1 MSTGTPVTCWRFRFA
16 PSASNYEDE
25 AELPIPARRWRTVCA
40 RLQRMIGKCPNLSV
54 TCAGAQT
61 GRLQGRFV
69 DQVPDLRHIA
79 IFAADPA
86 LPEIWW
92 RLLPDRVADEGKAP
106 WPLSSNRQEGWSE
119 ATRSAL
125 WST

>member
-1 MSTGTPVTCWRFRFA
+1 MIEKG
-16 PSASNYEDE
+16 PS
-25 AELPIPARRWRTVCA
+25 I
-40 RLQRMIGKCPNLSV
+40 SV
-54 TCAGAQT
+54 SCAGAQT

-69 DQVPDLRHIA
+69 DQVPDLRHDLA

-106 WPLSSNRQEGWSE
+106 WPLSSNRQEMGWSE
-119 ATRSAL
+119 ALHSAL